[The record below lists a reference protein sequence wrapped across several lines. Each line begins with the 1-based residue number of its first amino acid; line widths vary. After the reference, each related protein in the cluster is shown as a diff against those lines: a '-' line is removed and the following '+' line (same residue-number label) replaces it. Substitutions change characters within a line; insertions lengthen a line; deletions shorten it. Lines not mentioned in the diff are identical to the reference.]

1 MKKLEFNQ
9 MENLEGGIDQRNCM
23 ILGGVIVASAVGG
36 FFSVGAAWF
45 ATVAAIG
52 AAGASGCF

>member
-1 MKKLEFNQ
+1 MKKLDLKQ
-9 MENLEGGIDQRNCM
+9 MENLEGGVDQRNCM

-36 FFSVGAAWF
+36 FFSAGAAWF

-52 AAGASGCF
+52 AAGASDCF